1 MLNRAGLNRA
11 GSNSAGSNKTR
22 PTPERSK
29 STSPTDKKQGM
40 LFIIAAPSGGGKTSL
55 VSALLAGDARLSL
68 SVSHTTRN
76 PRPGETN
83 GKQYHFVDRQ
93 EFLRLVRQQAFLEHA
108 KVFGHHYGTHAGA
121 LDSQLASGR
130 DVILEIDWQG
140 AAQVRRSFPG
150 CSSVFILP
158 PSLEILR
165 RRLSQRALDSA
176 EVIDHR
182 MHDAQSEL
190 SHWAEFDYLV
200 INDDFDTALAQLRA
214 IIRCTRLNRVH
225 PQNQDAQMLAQLL
238 VNG

>member
-1 MLNRAGLNRA
+1 MSNRAGSNRAGSNRA
-11 GSNSAGSNKTR
+11 GSNSAGPAK
-22 PTPERSK
+22 
-29 STSPTDKKQGM
+29 KKQGM

-83 GKQYHFVDRQ
+83 GKQYHFVDQ
-93 EFLRLVRQQAFLEHA
+93 EEFLGLVRQKAFLEHA

-140 AAQVRRSFPG
+140 AAQVRRSFPA

-158 PSLEILR
+158 PSLEVLR

-182 MHDAQSEL
+182 MRDAQSEL

-200 INDDFDTALAQLRA
+200 INDNFDTALAQLRA
-214 IIRCTRLNRVH
+214 IIRCTRLDRVH
-225 PQNQDAQMLAQLL
+225 PQDQDAQMLAQLL
-238 VNG
+238 VN